1 MIILRLIIQEQASE
15 IKRLKQILDFKL
27 SKLEPKASEAIV
39 FQFGDEFPL
48 DETHHF
54 YEIIREK
61 FPNNVTVGIP
71 NTMLLKSLNKS
82 ALRSSITIIE
92 EALNQLSEEGIC

>member
-1 MIILRLIIQEQASE
+1 MIILRLIIQEKDAE
-15 IKRLKQILDFKL
+15 IKRLKQMLDLKL

-48 DETHHF
+48 DKTYHF
-54 YEIIREK
+54 YEIVREK

-71 NTMLLKSLNKS
+71 NTMLLKSLNKAS
-82 ALRSSITIIE
+82 LISSITTIK
-92 EALNQLSEEGIC
+92 EALKQLPDGE

>member
-1 MIILRLIIQEQASE
+1 MIILRLIIQEKDAE
-15 IKRLKQILDFKL
+15 IKRLKQMLDLKL

-48 DETHHF
+48 DETYHF
-54 YEIIREK
+54 YEIVRKK

-71 NTMLLKSLNKS
+71 NTMLLKSLNKAS
-82 ALRSSITIIE
+82 LISSITTIK
-92 EALNQLSEEGIC
+92 EALKQLPDG

>member
-1 MIILRLIIQEQASE
+1 MIILRMIIQEKEAE
-15 IKRLKQILDFKL
+15 IKRLKQMLDFKL
-27 SKLEPKASEAIV
+27 SKLEPKTSEAIV

-54 YEIIREK
+54 YEIVREK

-82 ALRSSITIIE
+82 ALLSSIAMIE
-92 EALNQLSEEGIC
+92 EALKQLPDGE

>member
-1 MIILRLIIQEQASE
+1 MIILRLIIQEKDAE
-15 IKRLKQILDFKL
+15 IKRLKQMLDFKL
-27 SKLEPKASEAIV
+27 SKLEPKASEAIM

-54 YEIIREK
+54 YEIVREK

-71 NTMLLKSLNKS
+71 NTMLLKSLNKAS
-82 ALRSSITIIE
+82 LISSITTIK
-92 EALNQLSEEGIC
+92 EALKQLPDGE

>member
-1 MIILRLIIQEQASE
+1 MIILRLIIQEKDAE
-15 IKRLKQILDFKL
+15 IKRLKQMLDFKL
-27 SKLEPKASEAIV
+27 SKLEPKASEAIM

-54 YEIIREK
+54 YEIVREK

-71 NTMLLKSLNKS
+71 NTMLLKSLNKAS
-82 ALRSSITIIE
+82 LISLITMIK
-92 EALNQLSEEGIC
+92 EALKQLPDGE

>member
-1 MIILRLIIQEQASE
+1 MIILRLIIQEKEAE
-15 IKRLKQILDFKL
+15 IKRLKQMLNLKL

-48 DETHHF
+48 DETYHF
-54 YEIIREK
+54 YEIVREK

-71 NTMLLKSLNKS
+71 NTMLLKSLNKAS
-82 ALRSSITIIE
+82 LISSITTIK
-92 EALNQLSEEGIC
+92 EALKQLPDGE